1 MRQAELA
8 EHYPSVRAEVHPTDL
23 AAPGAV
29 AALWE
34 TLDAG
39 CCLSPPALSE
49 SPLRPLRRECESSAR
64 HSGPPS
70 ATDR

>member
-1 MRQAELA
+1 MVRQAELA

-39 CCLSPPALSE
+39 CCPNRPSPQ
-49 SPLRPLRRECESSAR
+49 SPLTDEGLRRPRGLAQAA
-64 HSGPPS
+64 G
-70 ATDR
+70 

>member
-39 CCLSPPALSE
+39 CCPN
-49 SPLRPLRRECESSAR
+49 RPL
-64 HSGPPS
+64 PPNPP
-70 ATDR
+70 D